1 MPGKGAWSVGIGGG
15 EGGGDARRA
24 AAGAVELA
32 AHAVTAALRKA
43 FLTSLTHTREPVA
56 GEESVDDAARVARAL
71 AHYLP
76 QRSVLAPLVS
86 LPRLTAPLAGGVP
99 EGGGESGRDEGEQH
113 DGGAPGGWFG

>member
-1 MPGKGAWSVGIGGG
+1 MVWRYTRRLSGNHSLVMPGKGAWSVGIGGG

-56 GEESVDDAARVARAL
+56 GEE
-71 AHYLP
+71 
-76 QRSVLAPLVS
+76 
-86 LPRLTAPLAGGVP
+86 
-99 EGGGESGRDEGEQH
+99 
-113 DGGAPGGWFG
+113 